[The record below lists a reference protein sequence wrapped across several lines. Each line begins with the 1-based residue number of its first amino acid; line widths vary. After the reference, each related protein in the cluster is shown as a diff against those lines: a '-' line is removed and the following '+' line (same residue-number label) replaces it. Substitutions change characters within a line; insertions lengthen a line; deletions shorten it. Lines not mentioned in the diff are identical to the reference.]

1 MKRGPLR
8 GGPLWTL
15 CLGAL
20 CLGALCFGA
29 SACDLAV
36 PAFRGARIAMTLN
49 NLPPTPAGDHL
60 ELWVREGEE
69 SIIRLDAGPGV
80 AYAIAPVVS
89 FTDPCAIDNQGNLIW
104 TPAAQRDCF
113 GHLCADD
120 AERERA
126 AEAIQLRMRQLVEF
140 QAPLLVF
147 THWDDGAT
155 GRPAFDADLPP
166 AARLAQ
172 CRAYWERSP
181 SAYSGNPIQ
190 LTAPI
195 HGDFL
200 GALDFVSTTETGQL
214 AGGIQFSTSY
224 ELRDVRELW
233 LTETA
238 ARVGDVDPDQVD
250 CQASPATC
258 RGPILVQGNRHTVGR
273 ETVHFELAAPTGASG
288 GGSATIYTS
297 LADDPVQ
304 F

>member
-1 MKRGPLR
+1 
-8 GGPLWTL
+8 
-15 CLGAL
+15 
-20 CLGALCFGA
+20 
-29 SACDLAV
+29 V
-36 PAFRGARIAMTLN
+36 PAFRGTRIAMTLN
-49 NLPPTPAGDHL
+49 NLSPTPAGRHL
-60 ELWVREGEE
+60 ELWARDGEE
-69 SIIRLDAGPGV
+69 NIVRLAAGPGV

-104 TPAAQRDCF
+104 TPAAQQDCF
-113 GHLCADD
+113 GHPCVDD
-120 AERERA
+120 AERQRA

-147 THWDDGAT
+147 TRWDDDAA
-155 GRPAFDADLPP
+155 GRPAFDRDLPA

-172 CRAYWERSP
+172 CRAYWDPSP

-195 HGDFL
+195 HGAFL
-200 GALDFVSTTETGQL
+200 GALDFVSTSETAQL
-214 AGGIQFSTSY
+214 AGGIQFSTDY

-233 LTETA
+233 LTETP
-238 ARVGDVDPDQVD
+238 ARVTDVDPDQVD

-258 RGPILVQGNRHTVGR
+258 RGQILVQGNRQAIGR
-273 ETVHFELAAPTGASG
+273 GTVHFELSAPAGASG